1 MFAKAELTRLQQQK
15 DLLVLQCD
23 ARRLLLA
30 AEWRKLKSPERWLTE
45 AGDLALRHPMWMAL
59 LTAASGAL
67 AVRTLRKPGLILG
80 GIGQL
85 GKLASLAFSAW
96 RLLGRK

>member
-1 MFAKAELTRLQQQK
+1 MLAKNELARVQQQK
-15 DLLVLQCD
+15 ELLVLQCD
-23 ARRLLLA
+23 ARRLLLI
-30 AEWRKLKSPERWLTE
+30 AEGRKLRSPERWLTE
-45 AGDLALRHPMWMAL
+45 AGDLALRHPVWTAL

-67 AVRTLRKPGLILG
+67 AVRTLRNPGLILG

-85 GKLASLAFSAW
+85 GKLTTLALSVW